1 MASPNAPILNKIL
14 NELQGFKTEM
24 REFKTEMYEFRDDF
38 YKFKKEMGGFKENM
52 DIFKKDMYVFR
63 DNAVYNRK
71 FISICQERSDAEYFR
86 NYMERYHGS
95 LTIERWAFADFYD
108 KNGEIVTDI
117 DGCITANT
125 IPVQPVI
132 APGFKNNSQ
141 QIKSSRN
148 AIFFIES
155 KNSLDKVNFDV
166 KIYQYNKI
174 LSILK
179 NSKAANLNNS
189 TVSDE
194 YKKMIDSY
202 PLKYKPNEIYFIL
215 AATDIS
221 LQMRLFIQSINDKTL
236 TEDLYKQYIC
246 KMFMEHSNYK
256 KIRKDIITKPTLL
269 KKYDAVK
276 TYDGFIEI
284 FKEFSKELS
293 KEKPK
298 DIFQENLKESSPSFE
313 QWSNYLNFFFIKYD
327 EVKDLYSNVEGLL
340 GYIYHGS
347 VYMPNPFRMYPQN
360 SLM

>member
-1 MASPNAPILNKIL
+1 MY
-14 NELQGFKTEM
+14 EFKTEM
-24 REFKTEMYEFRDDF
+24 REFKTEMYEFRHDF
-38 YKFKKEMGGFKENM
+38 YEFKEDMEKFKKEMGGFKENM
-52 DIFKKDMYVFR
+52 ENFKKDMYVFR

-108 KNGEIVTDI
+108 KNGEIITDI

-132 APGFKNNSQ
+132 APGFKNNSH
-141 QIKSSRN
+141 QIKNTRN

-221 LQMRLFIQSINDKTL
+221 LQMRSFIESINDKSL

-256 KIRKDIITKPTLL
+256 KIRKEIKTKPTLL

-276 TYDGFIEI
+276 TYHGFIEI
-284 FKEFSKELS
+284 FKEISKEN
-293 KEKPK
+293 P
-298 DIFQENLKESSPSFE
+298 QAFE
-313 QWSNYLNFFFIKYD
+313 YWSRYLNSFFIKYD
-327 EVKDLYSNVEGLL
+327 EVKELYSNVEGLL

-347 VYMPNPFRMYPQN
+347 VYMPNPFRMYGHN
-360 SLM
+360 TLM

>member
-1 MASPNAPILNKIL
+1 MYEFRHDFYEFKTDMGKFKK
-14 NELQGFKTEM
+14 EMVEFKTDMEKFKTEM
-24 REFKTEMYEFRDDF
+24 REFKTEMYKFRNEF
-38 YKFKKEMGGFKENM
+38 YE
-52 DIFKKDMYVFR
+52 FR
-63 DNAVYNRK
+63 DNAVYDK
-71 FISICQERSDAEYFR
+71 KYMSMCQERSDSEYFR
-86 NYMERYHGS
+86 SYMERYHGS

-166 KIYQYNKI
+166 KIYHYNKI

-179 NSKAANLNNS
+179 NSNNAASNN
-189 TVSDE
+189 TALSDD

-221 LQMRLFIQSINDKTL
+221 LQMRSFIENINDKSL
-236 TEDLYKQYIC
+236 TEDLYKQYTINVSL
-246 KMFMEHSNYK
+246 F
-256 KIRKDIITKPTLL
+256 TL
-269 KKYDAVK
+269 
-276 TYDGFIEI
+276 FIH
-284 FKEFSKELS
+284 
-293 KEKPK
+293 
-298 DIFQENLKESSPSFE
+298 
-313 QWSNYLNFFFIKYD
+313 FIYS
-327 EVKDLYSNVEGLL
+327 LY
-340 GYIYHGS
+340 I
-347 VYMPNPFRMYPQN
+347 
-360 SLM
+360 

>member
-14 NELQGFKTEM
+14 NELQEFKKDIYGIKKEIYEFKTEM
-24 REFKTEMYEFRDDF
+24 REFKTEMCEF
-38 YKFKKEMGGFKENM
+38 KTEMCEFKKEMYKFRNE
-52 DIFKKDMYVFR
+52 FYEFR
-63 DNAVYNRK
+63 DNAVYDK
-71 FISICQERSDAEYFR
+71 KYISMCQERSDAEYFR

-141 QIKSSRN
+141 QIKNTRN

-155 KNSLDKVNFDV
+155 KNSLYKVNFDV

-189 TVSDE
+189 RVSDE

-236 TEDLYKQYIC
+236 TEGLYKQYIC

-256 KIRKDIITKPTLL
+256 KIRKVIKTKPTLL

-284 FKEFSKELS
+284 FKEISKENP
-293 KEKPK
+293 E
-298 DIFQENLKESSPSFE
+298 EFE
-313 QWSNYLNFFFIKYD
+313 YWSRHLNSFFINYD
-327 EVKDLYSNVEGLL
+327 EVKGLYSNVEGLL
-340 GYIYHGS
+340 GYIYHGNI
-347 VYMPNPFRMYPQN
+347 YMPNPFRMYPQN
-360 SLM
+360 TLM